1 MMTRQQ
7 RHVPQQKHGWTMPKQ
22 ESDSAPKG
30 NRRPPFS
37 TVVAGKLREMIER
50 RKLRPGDRIPTE
62 AELCELYG
70 VSRTVIR
77 EAIISLRSEGQ
88 LVARQGIGVFVAEA
102 NVSRFEVD
110 WNAIRTLPKTIML
123 MELRMAVETE
133 AAGLCALRRT
143 KADATDIRR
152 RMEKVDAERKEP
164 KITNVWYDHQFHL
177 AIAKASKN
185 PNIYQLLKMMAP
197 VVMPRI
203 KLGAIVDDASK
214 DSYYRMIH
222 DEHEHIVLAIEQSN
236 DVAARQAMRSHIAA
250 AIERMRKLTAS
261 LPAEDLRTAYEAS
274 SDVMESLARSA
285 ANDLT
290 E

>member
-1 MMTRQQ
+1 MR
-7 RHVPQQKHGWTMPKQ
+7 K
-22 ESDSAPKG
+22 

-37 TVVAGKLREMIER
+37 VMVAEKIREMIQR
-50 RKLRPGDRIPTE
+50 DKLKPGDRIPTE
-62 AELCELYG
+62 AELGEMYG
-70 VSRTVIR
+70 VSRTVVR
-77 EAIISLRSEGQ
+77 EAIISLRSEGH
-88 LVARQGIGVFVAEA
+88 LIARQGIGVFVAES

-143 KADATDIRR
+143 KADAADIRR
-152 RMEKVDAERKEP
+152 RMEKVDAEQQDP
-164 KITNVWYDHQFHL
+164 KLTNVWYDHHFHL

-185 PNIYQLLKMMAP
+185 PHIYQMLKIMAP

-222 DEHEHIVLAIEQSN
+222 TEHERIVDAIEKR
-236 DVAARQAMRSHIAA
+236 DDALARDCMRAHISA
-250 AIERMRKLTAS
+250 AIGRMRKLAAS
-261 LPAEDLRTAYEAS
+261 LPEEHLRKAYEES
-274 SDVMESLARSA
+274 PELMQSLARGVA
-285 ANDLT
+285 DDT
-290 E
+290 R